1 MEIYVGTSG
10 WLYDWN
16 IGGNLEWYVKFS
28 SLNTVELN
36 ASFYR
41 FPFRNQVRSWA
52 RKGSKLKWAIKV
64 HRSITH
70 YRKLK
75 NAYNI
80 WIKFYNLFSPMGEL
94 IDFYLFQM
102 PPSFTKTTENIRRI
116 KEFANRLGLGSKF
129 AIEFRH
135 KSWFD
140 EETVK
145 LCKSLGI
152 TLVSIDAPIAT
163 WIVSSNNIVY
173 LRMHGKEEWYA
184 YDYSYGELKSI
195 ADEILS
201 LNPSKVYVFF
211 NNNHWMLENAR
222 VMKKILERA

>member
-1 MEIYVGTSG
+1 
-10 WLYDWN
+10 
-16 IGGNLEWYVKFS
+16 
-28 SLNTVELN
+28 
-36 ASFYR
+36 
-41 FPFRNQVRSWA
+41 
-52 RKGSKLKWAIKV
+52 
-64 HRSITH
+64 
-70 YRKLK
+70 
-75 NAYNI
+75 I
-80 WIKFYNLFSPMGEL
+80 WVKFYNLFSPMGEL

-135 KSWFD
+135 KSWFN
-140 EETVK
+140 EETAK

-163 WIVSSNNIVY
+163 WIVSPNNIVY

-222 VMKKILERA
+222 IMKEILERA